1 MIEKIATE
9 NELFTLGGGGEI
21 DKPSNY
27 DMNRCVTK
35 ARSKQFK
42 TINPN
47 LTAYQDLQLIPVSL
61 FGKVVMADTVQIV
74 FEHEKDS
81 IYNDL
86 QLDIVL
92 VADSKEIHYNDTFH
106 TYNWTYDSSFVKNE
120 EETDTA
126 NNKNTIKYSIDLK
139 KVKELIGNNNN
150 ARIQLKAKWY
160 NVRPENKIVK
170 YTVKLFANDEE
181 KYSNLNSI
189 NLLTHEYFPVDVFYR
204 KIFEVAYNRSNDTI
218 TILNNADPDRSAT
231 FEYDL
236 LIKKNSNVLVDK
248 HLITNSYIGKVNL
261 YTKDFN
267 KGDIITLD
275 VRNFMIKLSMSNGTE
290 KTIIPNF
297 KETKISSKIKNGCKL
312 SVLKNDIDHYA
323 IQVEILKDL
332 PMTTNIKQINLIFY
346 NKDLTLGN
354 FDSIFVYNAFEIMLY
369 SINLNST
376 YNYYDTSDDFNGKP
390 QSINLFS

>member
-9 NELFTLGGGGEI
+9 NELFTLGDGGREI
-21 DKPSNY
+21 DKPSNF

-47 LTAYQDLQLIPVSL
+47 LIAYQDLQLIPVSL
-61 FGKVVMADTVQIV
+61 FGKVIMADTVQIV

-92 VADSKEIHYNDTFH
+92 VADGKEIHYNDTFH
-106 TYNWTYDSSFVKNE
+106 TYEWTYNSSFVTEKVE
-120 EETDTA
+120 IKTA
-126 NNKNTIKYSIDLK
+126 NNRKTKIYSIDLK
-139 KVKELIGNNNN
+139 NVKNLIENNNN

-170 YTVKLFANDEE
+170 YTVKLLANGEE
-181 KYSNLNSI
+181 KYSYLNSI
-189 NLLTHEYFPVDVFYR
+189 NLLTKEYFPVDVFFR

-218 TILNNADPDRSAT
+218 TILDNAEPDKSAT

-236 LIKKNSNVLVDK
+236 LIKKNSNVLVSQ
-248 HLITNSYIGKVNL
+248 HLKTKSYYANL
-261 YTKDFN
+261 SLFTKDFK

-275 VRNFMIKLSMSNGTE
+275 IRNFMIKLSMSDGTE
-290 KTIIPNF
+290 KTIIPKF
-297 KETKISSKIKNGCKL
+297 TETKVGSKIKNGCKL
-312 SVLKNDIDHYA
+312 SILKNDIDHYVA
-323 IQVEILKDL
+323 QVEILEDL
-332 PMTTNIKQINLIFY
+332 PIITDVNDFLFTRADIS
-346 NKDLTLGN
+346 LGQ
-354 FDSIFVYNAFEIMLY
+354 FTFVYNAIGLSMNKVNDSASYYKYNEI
-369 SINLNST
+369 NN
-376 YNYYDTSDDFNGKP
+376 NDN
-390 QSINLFS
+390 INLF

>member
-61 FGKVVMADTVQIV
+61 FGKVVMADTVQII

-92 VADSKEIHYNDTFH
+92 VADGKEIHYNNTFH
-106 TYNWTYDSSFVKNE
+106 TYEWTYDSSFVKKKE
-120 EETDTA
+120 DTT
-126 NNKNTIKYSIDLK
+126 NNKKYITCSIDLK

-160 NVRPENKIVK
+160 NVVPRDTNIH
-170 YTVKLFANDEE
+170 YYIKLLANSEE

-189 NLLTHEYFPVDVFYR
+189 NLLTKEYYPIDVFYR
-204 KIFEVAYNRSNDTI
+204 KIFEFAYNRSNDTI
-218 TILNNADPDRSAT
+218 TILDNAEPDKSAT

-236 LIKKNSNVLVDK
+236 LINKNSNVIMNQ
-248 HLITNSYIGKVNL
+248 HLKTKAYNGGL
-261 YTKDFN
+261 YLHTKNFK
-267 KGDIITLD
+267 KGDIITLEI
-275 VRNFMIKLSMSNGTE
+275 RNFTIKLSMYDGTE
-290 KTIIPNF
+290 KTIIPRF
-297 KETKISSKIKNGCKL
+297 TEMKLETTTKNGCKL
-312 SVLKNDIDHYA
+312 SVVKNDIDHYVA
-323 IQVEILKDL
+323 QVEILEDLQTKTDDFLFTTADLNFTSIKDAYFAISL
-332 PMTTNIKQINLIFY
+332 SMNKTLLTESSFY
-346 NKDLTLGN
+346 R
-354 FDSIFVYNAFEIMLY
+354 
-369 SINLNST
+369 
-376 YNYYDTSDDFNGKP
+376 YYDINNANV
-390 QSINLFS
+390 SIKLFS

>member
-61 FGKVVMADTVQIV
+61 FGKVVMADTVQII
-74 FEHEKDS
+74 FEYEKDS

-92 VADSKEIHYNDTFH
+92 VADGKEIHYNDTFH
-106 TYNWTYDSSFVKNE
+106 TYEWTYDSSFVKKKE
-120 EETDTA
+120 DTT
-126 NNKNTIKYSIDLK
+126 NNKKYIAYSIDLK

-160 NVRPENKIVK
+160 NVVPRDTNIH
-170 YTVKLFANDEE
+170 YYIKLLANSEE

-189 NLLTHEYFPVDVFYR
+189 NLLTKEYYPVDVFYR

-218 TILNNADPDRSAT
+218 TILDNAEPDKSAT

-236 LIKKNSNVLVDK
+236 LINKNSNVIMNQ
-248 HLITNSYIGKVNL
+248 HLKTKAYYGGL
-261 YTKDFN
+261 YLHTKNFK
-267 KGDIITLD
+267 KGDIITLEI
-275 VRNFMIKLSMSNGTE
+275 RNFTIKLSMSDGTE
-290 KTIIPNF
+290 KTIIPRF
-297 KETKISSKIKNGCKL
+297 TETKLKTTTKNGCKL
-312 SVLKNDIDHYA
+312 SVLKNDIDHYVA
-323 IQVEILKDL
+323 QVEILEDL
-332 PMTTNIKQINLIFY
+332 QTKTDEILFTTADLNFTSIKAAYFAISLSMH
-346 NKDLTLGN
+346 KTLLTE
-354 FDSIFVYNAFEIMLY
+354 SSY
-369 SINLNST
+369 S
-376 YNYYDTSDDFNGKP
+376 YYDINNANE
-390 QSINLFS
+390 SIKLFS

>member
-61 FGKVVMADTVQIV
+61 FGKVVMADTVQII

-81 IYNDL
+81 NFNDL

-92 VADSKEIHYNDTFH
+92 VADSKEIHYKDTFH
-106 TYNWTYDSSFVKNE
+106 TYDWTYNDSFVKNK
-120 EETDTA
+120 EETSTA
-126 NNKNTIKYSIDLK
+126 NNKNTIKYDIDLK
-139 KVKELIGNNNN
+139 KVRELIGNNNN
-150 ARIQLKAKWY
+150 ARIQLKTKWY
-160 NVRPENKIVK
+160 NVVPQDKTIH
-170 YTVKLFANDEE
+170 YFIKLFANGEE

-189 NLLTHEYFPVDVFYR
+189 NLLTHEYFPVDVFFR

-218 TILNNADPDRSAT
+218 TILDNAEPDKSAI

-236 LIKKNSNVLVDK
+236 LIKKNSNIIVNK
-248 HLITNSYIGKVNL
+248 HLKTNSYYGDLSL
-261 YTKDFN
+261 YTNDIN

-275 VRNFMIKLSMSNGTE
+275 VRNFMIKLSTYDGIE
-290 KTIIPNF
+290 KNITPKIT
-297 KETKISSKIKNGCKL
+297 KTKISSKIKNGCKL
-312 SVLKNDIDHYA
+312 SVLKNDINHYVA
-323 IQVEILKDL
+323 QVEILEDL
-332 PMTTNIKQINLIFY
+332 PKNKNENTIIFYDNDLTLINFNSVYSAFQINLHS
-346 NKDLTLGN
+346 L
-354 FDSIFVYNAFEIMLY
+354 
-369 SINLNST
+369 NLNS
-376 YNYYDTSDDFNGKP
+376 YYRYYDTSNDVNGMYQDIKLFN
-390 QSINLFS
+390 

>member
-1 MIEKIATE
+1 
-9 NELFTLGGGGEI
+9 
-21 DKPSNY
+21 
-27 DMNRCVTK
+27 MNRCVTK